1 METHMS
7 EIKDNS
13 WFDKIKD
20 LLGDSPKDKKDLIS
34 LLTTAANDNLI
45 SQDSYPIILGLFIV
59 SEITVSE
66 LLIPIPHVIALDVN
80 DELNTVLPT
89 VIDS

>member
-20 LLGDSPKDKKDLIS
+20 LLGDSPKDKEDIIS

-45 SQDSYPIILGLFIV
+45 SQDSYQMILGVFSV
-59 SEITVSE
+59 
-66 LLIPIPHVIALDVN
+66 
-80 DELNTVLPT
+80 
-89 VIDS
+89 